1 MKKKRIADII
11 LIGGLLL
18 LAADTGSVQ
27 YWSLLALPLLL
38 CYSGRRGKGNLKY
51 FFYIFYPAHLV
62 VLEAI
67 AMALALLR

>member
-1 MKKKRIADII
+1 M
-11 LIGGLLL
+11 
-18 LAADTGSVQ
+18 
-27 YWSLLALPLLL
+27 
-38 CYSGRRGKGNLKY
+38 KY